1 MIGRVIKG
9 IGGFY
14 FVHDGE
20 KAVMGKARGN
30 LKRNKELIY
39 VGDIVEFEIDKHD
52 CDNECVINRVV
63 ERRNFMTRPPV
74 SNLDMLVV
82 VFSVKEPDVNYPVID
97 KLLAGCELKGITPA
111 VCITK
116 KDLVSAEELEAAMAI
131 YRGIYPVVSVN
142 GNTGEGLEDL
152 REIIRGRNVALAGPS
167 GVGKSTLTNLLHGDA
182 SDLVSGTAEVHSSD
196 TRNAA
201 DAATDAARKER
212 TAVEAQGRTGSFA
225 SIRTRVETGGISDKT
240 GRGRHTT
247 RHVEIFDLGDGT
259 YLYDT
264 PGFTSIDMP
273 ETEVTAVREL
283 FPEMR
288 EPGQL
293 CRYRDCLHINE
304 PDCEVKEA
312 LERGEIH
319 RSRYNSYLMMIEEV
333 RKWKKL

>member
-39 VGDIVEFEIDKHD
+39 VGDIVDFEIDEHD
-52 CDNECVINRVV
+52 SDNECVINRVI

-116 KDLVSAEELEAAMAI
+116 KDLVSEEELEAAMAV
-131 YRGIYPVVSVN
+131 YRDIYPVISVN

-152 REIIRGRNVALAGPS
+152 KTIIRGRNVALAGPS
-167 GVGKSTLTNLLHGDA
+167 GVGKSTLTNLLHSAAEDPDTGEPA
-182 SDLVSGTAEVHSSD
+182 LNGLPGAAAGT
-196 TRNAA
+196 
-201 DAATDAARKER
+201 
-212 TAVEAQGRTGSFA
+212 QGRSGSFA
-225 SIRTRVETGGISDKT
+225 TIRTQVETGSISDKT

-247 RHVEIFDLGDGT
+247 RHVEIFESKGGGLI
-259 YLYDT
+259 YDT
-264 PGFTSIDMP
+264 PGFTSFDILEAEED
-273 ETEVTAVREL
+273 EL
-283 FPEMR
+283 QDYYPDIAIFK
-288 EPGQL
+288 GKCFYDN
-293 CRYRDCLHINE
+293 CRHLKE
-304 PDCEVKEA
+304 PDCAVKAAVKVGKISRIRYRSYKTNME
-312 LERGEIH
+312 EIK
-319 RSRYNSYLMMIEEV
+319 EK
-333 RKWKKL
+333 RKY